1 MKLLFLIIPL
11 LLQAIT
17 FKVAAYNVENLFDL
31 RFSGNEYVEYIPNG
45 RYGWNRYIYQK
56 KLNNIS
62 KVIYDLKPDII
73 SLEEIESSQALLDLR
88 NSLKRR
94 GLFYRY
100 YAIADKKDTTVKVAI
115 FSRLKIIKTRELQ
128 VGYGDRYR
136 DILEVK
142 VDINGYPLLIFANHW
157 KSKSAPESERIKYAK
172 ALRKRIETIS
182 KNQPYIILGDFN
194 SNYNEYITFLKDRKL
209 NNTHGKTGI
218 NQILKTTINGKMVTL
233 SDLKRD
239 CSLLY
244 NLWLEL
250 PNTLR
255 YSYIYHGE
263 KDTID
268 NILLPCSMFDNKG
281 IDYVKNSFSVFKPPY
296 LFKNGSIYRWQKA
309 GGYGKFS
316 GKGYS
321 DHLPIYALFSTDKKH
336 PELLRKKEIKY
347 KQITISSLYHIDKLS
362 STMLIK
368 KAAIIYKDRG
378 GVIAKKLNDRAIY
391 IYRYN
396 KIFKK
401 GYYYDIYVNSIKTY
415 QQNKEIDAI
424 KDATRVGKIW
434 NIKKYYLHY
443 KKGMDLSKSIY
454 QNEVIY
460 KLHGIYKKRYL
471 YYEKDRKI
479 RVYNKI
485 KRFYLKDN
493 RNITIKK
500 ARIVW
505 YKNEPEIVLYYK
517 YQIKGY

>member
-17 FKVAAYNVENLFDL
+17 FKVATYNVENLFDL

-45 RYGWNRYIYQK
+45 KYGWNKYIYQK
-56 KLNNIS
+56 KINNIS
-62 KVIYDLKPDII
+62 KVIYDLKSDII
-73 SLEEIESSQALLDLR
+73 ALEEVESLEALLDLR
-88 NSLKRR
+88 KNLKRR
-94 GLFYRY
+94 GVFYRY
-100 YAIADKKDTTVKVAI
+100 YAIADRKNSTVKVAI
-115 FSRLKIIKTRELQ
+115 FSKFKIKSSKELR
-128 VGYGDRYR
+128 VSYGDKYR

-142 VDINGYPLLIFANHW
+142 VDIDGYPLLIFANHW
-157 KSKSAPESERIKYAK
+157 KSKSAPESERVKYAK
-172 ALRKRIETIS
+172 ALKNRIKTIP

-218 NQILKTTINGKMVTL
+218 NHILKTTINGKMVTL
-233 SDLKRD
+233 NDVKRD

-250 PNTLR
+250 PLSLR
-255 YSYIYHGE
+255 YSYIYKGE

-268 NILLPCSMFDNKG
+268 NILLPCSMFDGKG
-281 IDYVKNSFSVFKPPY
+281 IDYIKNSFNVFKPSY
-296 LFKNGSIYRWQKA
+296 LFKNGSIYRWQKV

-321 DHLPIYALFSTDKKH
+321 DHLPIYALFATDKKY
-336 PELLRKKEIKY
+336 PKFSRKKDVKY
-347 KQITISSLYHIDKLS
+347 IETTISSLYHIDKLT
-362 STMLIK
+362 STLLLK
-368 KAAIIYKDRG
+368 KVAIIYKDKG
-378 GVIAKKLNDRAIY
+378 GVIAKRLNDRAIY
-391 IYRYN
+391 IYRHN
-396 KIFKK
+396 KIFEK
-401 GYYYDIYVNSIKTY
+401 GYYYNIYVNGVKTY
-415 QQNKEIDAI
+415 RQNKEIISIQDAM
-424 KDATRVGKIW
+424 KLGKVED
-434 NIKKYYLHY
+434 IKKYYLHY